1 MPKIVDH
8 DERRRDIAH
17 AVLRVIAR
25 DGVRGADLR
34 SVARDAGW
42 STGVISHY
50 FGDKQGLLVGALR
63 EAAGSVADR
72 MRAISRLGDAAGHV
86 RALLEAGMPLDEER
100 AATCRIFY
108 HFSSDG
114 VSDPAFRDELA
125 TYYALWRDAVA
136 AAIQQAQAAGE
147 FPGFV
152 PSELAESLVG
162 LAEGLGIQ
170 GLFDP
175 IAMTPDR
182 LRDRLSGMIKR
193 LQTSSGEQVDHA

>member
-1 MPKIVDH
+1 VPKIVDH

-63 EAAGSVADR
+63 EAAQTVGDR
-72 MRAISRLGDAAGHV
+72 MLAISRLGDSSGRV

-108 HFSSDG
+108 HFASDG
-114 VSDPAFRDELA
+114 ISDPIFRAELA
-125 TYYALWRDAVA
+125 TYYAEWRGAVA
-136 AAIQQAQAAGE
+136 VAVTDAQASGQFSTSDAN
-147 FPGFV
+147 
-152 PSELAESLVG
+152 ELAESLVA
-162 LAEGLGIQ
+162 LAEGLGVQ
-170 GLFDP
+170 CLFDP
-175 IAMTPDR
+175 QAMPPSR
-182 LRDRLSGMIKR
+182 LRARLSNMIAR
-193 LQTSSGEQVDHA
+193 LQLTTTQKAHNV

>member
-34 SVARDAGW
+34 TVARDAGW

-63 EAAGSVADR
+63 EAAETVADR
-72 MRAISRLGDAAGHV
+72 MRAISRLGDGAARV

-114 VSDPAFRDELA
+114 VSDPAFRAELA
-125 TYYALWRDAVA
+125 NYYTWWREAVA
-136 AAIQQAQAAGE
+136 TALEDAQSAGF
-147 FPGFV
+147 FPGHDPV
-152 PSELAESLVG
+152 ELAESLVA

-175 IAMTPDR
+175 DAMPPTR
-182 LRDRLSGMIKR
+182 LRERLSGMIAR
-193 LQTSSGEQVDHA
+193 LQSSTGRQVDHA

>member
-25 DGVRGADLR
+25 DGVGGADLR
-34 SVARDAGW
+34 TVARDAGW
-42 STGVISHY
+42 STGVLSHY

-72 MRAISRLGDAAGHV
+72 MRGISRMGDGESRV
-86 RALLEAGMPLDEER
+86 RDLLEAGMPLDEER

-114 VSDPAFRDELA
+114 VSDPAFRAELA
-125 TYYALWRDAVA
+125 SYYAQWRDTVA
-136 AAIQQAQAAGE
+136 AAVGEAQTGGQ
-147 FPGFV
+147 FRGLDPV
-152 PSELAESLVG
+152 ELAESLVA

-170 GLFDP
+170 CLFDP
-175 IAMTPDR
+175 EIMSPDR

-193 LQTSSGEQVDHA
+193 LRSSSGQQVGHV